1 MRRLVALLSTF
12 LLAVTGVL
20 SGSAALA
27 QGAAQFP
34 DRPVRIVVPLAA
46 GGLADISIRLMA
58 TKLAELLGKPVVVE
72 NLPGAGNIPAASA
85 VLKSKPDGHT
95 LIVLS
100 SGMSTAPSLF
110 KNLPYD
116 PVKDF
121 AHISFVTR
129 FDLIVV
135 ANGEGR
141 YKTLADLVAAAKA
154 QPGKLNLATVNLGSI
169 QHLSA
174 ELFKSAAGIDA
185 AIVPF
190 KTSPEATAALLGDRV
205 DAVIESYTATKT
217 LVDSGKLRALAST
230 AGNRT
235 RYLPSLP
242 TAKEAG
248 VANYEVIGWIGLA
261 APAGTPGDVITLL
274 NKHVN
279 AVVASP
285 DFSKRTLELGND
297 AYAGT
302 PEEFRARVA
311 TDVAK
316 WAAAVKQAGLQ
327 PQ

>member
-1 MRRLVALLSTF
+1 MRSLSALLST
-12 LLAVTGVL
+12 LLVAL
-20 SGSAALA
+20 SCNCAFA
-27 QGAAQFP
+27 QGPAQYP

-58 TKLAELLGKPVVVE
+58 ARLTELLGKPVLVE
-72 NLPGAGNIPAASA
+72 NMPGAGNIPAATA

-110 KNLPYD
+110 KSLPYD

-129 FDLIVV
+129 FDLIIV
-135 ANGEGR
+135 ANGEGKYR
-141 YKTLADLVAAAKA
+141 TLADLVGAAKA
-154 QPGKLNLATVNLGSI
+154 NPGKLNIATVNPGSI

-174 ELFKSAAGIDA
+174 GLFTSAAGIDA
-185 AIVPF
+185 VIVPF

-205 DAVIESYTATKT
+205 DAIVESYTATKT
-217 LVDSGKLRALAST
+217 LVDAGKLRALAST
-230 AGNRT
+230 AGTRT
-235 RYLPSLP
+235 RYLPQLP
-242 TAKEAG
+242 TVAEAG

-261 APAGTPGDVITLL
+261 APAGTPADIIALL
-274 NKHVN
+274 NRHVN
-279 AVVASP
+279 TITASP
-285 DFSKRTLELGND
+285 EFSKRTLELGND
-297 AYAGT
+297 AYGGT
-302 PEEFRARVA
+302 SEEFRARVA